1 MRDGFEGRWTG
12 GGGGGGVPGG
22 GTGRG
27 GGGGGGGGGWGC
39 SSGEDRTLGTGSLLG
54 NALWVRGHLFP
65 ARPPAEVR
73 SWGGPERGHPGRYW
87 AGVMLAAST
96 VAHSSVAWV
105 AWFLRQNEAM

>member
-1 MRDGFEGRWTG
+1 MVLRAG
-12 GGGGGGVPGG
+12 
-22 GTGRG
+22 GRG
-27 GGGGGGGGGWGC
+27 GGGLGC

-87 AGVMLAAST
+87 AGVTLAAST